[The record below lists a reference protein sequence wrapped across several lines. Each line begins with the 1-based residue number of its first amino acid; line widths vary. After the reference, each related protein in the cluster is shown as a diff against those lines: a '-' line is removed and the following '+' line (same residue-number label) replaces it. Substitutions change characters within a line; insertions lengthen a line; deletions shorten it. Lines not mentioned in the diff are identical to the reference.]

1 MAAPKAPQSTYKL
14 AQLAELT
21 GAAVVGDAEFSI
33 TGVNTLGD
41 GTAEEI
47 GFLSN
52 PKYRD
57 QLATTQL
64 QAVVLAE
71 SDAETLTQ
79 LGKNGLVHS
88 NPYAAFAK
96 IAALFDCTPV
106 AAEGISA
113 NAEIHPDALVDEKA
127 HVAAGAQ
134 IRQGAVVAAGA
145 RIGANSV
152 VGVDAS
158 IGRDSVLEANVT
170 VYHQVKIGAHVRIHS
185 GTVVGADGF
194 GWAPENGDWVKVPQL
209 GTVVIEDHVDIG
221 ANCCIDRGTL
231 GDTVIEKGVKLDNH
245 IQVAHNVRIGAY
257 TVMAAQTAIAG
268 SATVGKHVVSGGNV
282 GIAGHIKVADG
293 TMLTA
298 RTMVLN
304 TIEERGSYS
313 GGVPQMTTGQWRRS
327 MARLRQ
333 LDETNKKLKQ
343 LEKQLATLVADKD
356 QEK

>member
-1 MAAPKAPQSTYKL
+1 MAANKAQKSTYKL
-14 AQLAELT
+14 TQLAELT
-21 GAAVVGDAEFSI
+21 GAEIVGDAEFSI
-33 TGVNTLGD
+33 TGVNTLEA
-41 GTAEEI
+41 GTAAEI

-52 PKYRD
+52 PKYRE
-57 QLATTQL
+57 QLTTTAL
-64 QAVVLAE
+64 KAVVVSP
-71 SDAETLTQ
+71 SDAETLTR
-79 LGKNGLVHS
+79 LGKNGLVHG

-96 IAALFDCTPV
+96 IAALFDATPV
-106 AAEGISA
+106 AAEGISSQA
-113 NAEIHPDALVDEKA
+113 DIHPEAVVDAAA

-134 IRQGAVVAAGA
+134 IRQRAMVAAGA

-152 VGVDAS
+152 VGVDAA
-158 IGRDSVLEANVT
+158 IGENSVLEANVT
-170 VYHQVKIGAHVRIHS
+170 VYHQVKIGAHCRIHS

-231 GDTVIEKGVKLDNH
+231 GDTVIETGVKLDNH

-268 SATVGKHVVSGGNV
+268 SATVGKHVIAGGNV

-293 TMLTA
+293 CMLTA

-304 TIEERGSYS
+304 TIEEQGSYS

-333 LDETNKKLKQ
+333 LDDTNKKLKQ
-343 LEKQLATLVADKD
+343 LEKQLAVLAAQLG
-356 QEK
+356 QE